1 MAKQV
6 ETATIATGTTLAGNA
21 KAVVTSAYMP
31 NSPKTIT
38 VVVGAGITA
47 DAAAALFRATLALD
61 GDVTTAFAVSGA
73 TDKIILT
80 DHYNRANDTSLNIAT
95 DNDTCTGLTTAATSA
110 DTIAGSGLTN
120 SYATLAEFKS
130 FSTVRGGSSS
140 TDANDDTVIEDI
152 LEMSS
157 RYIDQQTRRRFW
169 YNTVDETRYY
179 TPQDHEILFVDDLS
193 AAPTSLRMD
202 LDGERTYTT
211 TMDST
216 DYDLEPS
223 NALLNGQ
230 PYTWLE
236 LAPLAAETFPTI
248 RKGVQI
254 IGKFGFP
261 SVPDEIKS
269 ACLGISL
276 NVYQNRSG
284 QSSAGNIT
292 VTASGVVIRP
302 QDVPGWAQEIINKY
316 KRLI

>member
-1 MAKQV
+1 MAHQA

-61 GDVTTAFAVSGA
+61 GDVTTAFVVSGA

-80 DHYNRANDTSLNIAT
+80 DHYDRANDTSLNIAT
-95 DNDTCTGLTTAATSA
+95 DNDTCTGLTAAPTSA
-110 DTIAGSGLTN
+110 NTTAGSGLTHA
-120 SYATLAEFKS
+120 YATLDEFKA
-130 FSTVRGGSSS
+130 FYTVRGGSSS
-140 TDANDDTVIEDI
+140 TDANDDTAIEDI